1 VRGSLPSPDGERLA
15 ALREEIAALDDA
27 LIDILARRAALA
39 AEIGEIK
46 QRLGLPVMDPAREA
60 EVVRRAAAAARNRG
74 VDPELVRAVLWR
86 VIDHARGVQDS

>member
-1 VRGSLPSPDGERLA
+1 MTNSEPAPDGERLA

-27 LIDILARRAALA
+27 LIGILARRAALA

-46 QRLGLPVMDPAREA
+46 QRLGLPIMDPAREA
-60 EVVRRAAAAARNRG
+60 EVVRRAAAAARDRG

>member
-1 VRGSLPSPDGERLA
+1 MTNSAPVPDGERLA

-46 QRLGLPVMDPAREA
+46 QRLGLPIMDPAREA
-60 EVVRRAAAAARNRG
+60 EVVRRAAAAARDRG

>member
-1 VRGSLPSPDGERLA
+1 MRGTVPDGERLA
-15 ALREEIAALDDA
+15 ALRAEIAALDDA
-27 LIDILARRAALA
+27 LIDILARRAGLA

-60 EVVRRAAAAARNRG
+60 EVVRRAAAAARDRG